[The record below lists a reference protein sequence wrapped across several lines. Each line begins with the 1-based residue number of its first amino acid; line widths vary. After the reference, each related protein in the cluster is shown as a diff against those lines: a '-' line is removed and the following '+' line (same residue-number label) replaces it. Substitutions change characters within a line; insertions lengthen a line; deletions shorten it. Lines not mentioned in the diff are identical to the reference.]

1 MDMDMNILFVT
12 HRNVDPL
19 IGGIERVTYDLATE
33 LVQRGVSCY
42 SAYLEVFERES
53 DVVNVFS
60 DSKRISKD
68 NVCGDFHSLICE
80 RHIHFVIVQG
90 SDENVTSI
98 IRDVSEAVR
107 SAGFC
112 KLIFMFH
119 NMPGFEFTKANVKV
133 LLHRI
138 LNGRNLIYNLKY
150 LLFRIFGAVAQ
161 KAIRSKI
168 EKKYKVPYQL
178 SDKVVVLTGKF
189 REKYAQYA
197 NVQCDDKICSI
208 PNILP
213 YKQKYDMG
221 RGEKQKEV
229 LWVGRFDDRHK
240 RLSLALEAWRRI
252 ENEFP
257 DWVFRIVG
265 YGEDED
271 YYRAYVKSSNLR
283 NVRFEGLKDPYP
295 YYGRAS
301 VFMMTSAFEGF
312 GMVLLEALS
321 MGAVPV
327 AFDSFEPL
335 HDMVED
341 GVNGFI
347 VGDGRMDDYC
357 SRLRTL
363 MSNQDLRETM
373 SRKGVQMVDRFSAES
388 VVPKW
393 MELFESLAE

>member
-1 MDMDMNILFVT
+1 MNMNVLFVT

-42 SAYLEVFERES
+42 SAYLESFERDS

-60 DSKRISKD
+60 DTKQVSKD
-68 NVCGDFHSLICE
+68 NVGRDFRSLICE

-107 SAGFC
+107 SAESC

-119 NMPGFEFTKANVKV
+119 NMPGFEFTKMNVKV

-138 LNGRNLIYNLKY
+138 LNGRNLVYNLKY
-150 LLFRIFGAVAQ
+150 LLFQMLGPVVR

-168 EKKYKVPYQL
+168 EKKYRIPYQL
-178 SDKVVVLTGKF
+178 SDKVVVLTEKF
-189 REKYAQYA
+189 REKYARYA
-197 NVQCDDKICSI
+197 DVPCDDKICSI

-213 YKQKYDMG
+213 YKQKYDEKSG
-221 RGEKQKEV
+221 AKQKEV

-252 ENEFP
+252 EGEFP

-271 YYRAYVKSSNLR
+271 YYRAYVNSSNLR
-283 NVRFEGLKDPYP
+283 NVRFEGLKDPYS

-312 GMVLLEALS
+312 GMVLLESLS

-327 AFDSFEPL
+327 AFDSYEPL

-341 GVNGFI
+341 SVNGFI
-347 VGDGRMDDYC
+347 VEEGRMDLYC
-357 SRLRTL
+357 SRLRAL
-363 MSNQDLRETM
+363 LSNRELRETM
-373 SRKGVQMVDRFSAES
+373 SLKGVEMVDKFSAES

>member
-1 MDMDMNILFVT
+1 MNILFVT

-42 SAYLEVFERES
+42 SAYLKSFERES
-53 DVVNVFS
+53 NIVNIFT
-60 DSKRISKD
+60 DSKKISEDNIREDFSNIISKK
-68 NVCGDFHSLICE
+68 
-80 RHIHFVIVQG
+80 HIHFVIAQG
-90 SDENVTSI
+90 ADWNVTSI
-98 IRDVSEAVR
+98 IRDISEAVR
-107 SAGFC
+107 SAESC

-119 NMPGFEFTKANVKV
+119 NMPGFEFTKMNTKV

-138 LNGRNLIYNLKY
+138 LNGQSLVYNLKY
-150 LLFRIFGAVAQ
+150 MLFQTLGTVAR
-161 KAIRSKI
+161 KAIHSKI
-168 EKKYKVPYQL
+168 EKKYRIPYQL
-178 SDKVVVLTGKF
+178 SDKVVVLTEKF
-189 REKYAQYA
+189 REKYARYA
-197 NVQCDDKICSI
+197 NVPCDDKICSI

-213 YKQKYDMG
+213 YKQKYDKKS
-221 RGEKQKEV
+221 GEKQKEV

-252 ENEFP
+252 EGEFP

-271 YYRAYVKSSNLR
+271 YYRAFVKSSNLR

-321 MGAVPV
+321 MGAVPI

-341 GVNGFI
+341 GINGFI
-347 VGDGRMDDYC
+347 VEDGRMRDYC

-363 MSNQDLRETM
+363 MSNQDLREAM
-373 SRKGVQMVDRFSAES
+373 SMKGVDMVDKFSAES
-388 VVPKW
+388 VIPKW
-393 MELFESLAE
+393 MELLGNLAE